1 MIRRAFLVLF
11 ATLGLAACAMQ
22 GPYSANSGGP
32 AALAPTRNVV
42 PKAAAQHVAILL
54 PFSGSHAEVGQQM
67 LQAAELVLS
76 TPGSPTFR
84 AIDTHSTSA
93 GAAAAASE
101 AVADHAG
108 LIIGPLTA
116 NATAAAGA
124 VARKANVPMLA
135 FTNNDSQARP
145 GVWVLGITPG
155 QQVGRLMAA
164 LGERGK
170 TRLAG
175 LVPANPFGFAMQQAM
190 EKAAS
195 AIGAPQPTIQTY
207 GEGMSAVTAAVRSVS
222 DYANRRGPIE
232 AQIRAAR
239 DLDTP
244 AGRARAQALNR
255 QPIPPPPFD
264 SLLIA
269 AVGTPLQ
276 EIGALL
282 PYYDVSAPEVQIV
295 GPILWQDPS
304 VRQGAPLTG
313 AWYAAPDPSLREGF
327 VSAYSARYG
336 ASPPS
341 LADLAFDAAGL
352 ARVLAEGPGYS
363 AAALTNPAGFT
374 GADGV
379 LALRPNGTVA
389 RGLAVMTIGA
399 DGTAS
404 VLAPAERVP
413 PRPAA

>member
-1 MIRRAFLVLF
+1 MIRRAFLILF
-11 ATLGLAACAMQ
+11 ATLGLAACATQ
-22 GPYSANSGGP
+22 GPYSAYTGGP
-32 AALAPTRNVV
+32 TALAPT
-42 PKAAAQHVAILL
+42 PSTAAKASAQHVAILL
-54 PFSGSHAEVGQQM
+54 PLSGAYARIGQQM

-84 AIDTHSTSA
+84 AIDTHSTPA

-108 LIIGPLTA
+108 LLIGPLTA
-116 NATAAAGA
+116 SATAAAA
-124 VARKANVPMLA
+124 PIAQKANVPILA
-135 FTNNDSQARP
+135 FTNNDSEARP
-145 GVWVLGITPG
+145 GVWVLGITPR

-170 TRLAG
+170 TRLAA
-175 LVPANPFGFAMQQAM
+175 LVPANPFGFAMQQAA
-190 EKAAS
+190 EKAA
-195 AIGAPQPTIQTY
+195 AAVGAPQPNIQTY
-207 GEGMSAVTAAVRSVS
+207 GDGMSAVTAAVRSVS
-222 DYANRRGPIE
+222 NYANRRGPIE

-239 DLDTP
+239 DLDTA
-244 AGRARAQALNR
+244 AGRARAAALNR

-282 PYYDVSAPEVQIV
+282 PYYDVSAPQVQIV

-304 VRQGAPLTG
+304 VRQGTPLAG
-313 AWYAAPDPSLREGF
+313 AWYAAPDPSLRAGF

-363 AAALTNPAGFT
+363 TAALTNPAGFM

-379 LALRPNGTVA
+379 LALRPNGTVE
-389 RGLAVMTIGA
+389 RGLAVMTIGT

-404 VLAPAERVP
+404 VLAPAARVP